1 MGKSVRDKIYG
12 KKIVAEQKRRK
23 TNKSGEIII
32 RFEQK
37 KTGLYIFYTKSSNLQ
52 SCVC

>member
-37 KTGLYIFYTKSSNLQ
+37 KNGIIHFLHKKLQ
-52 SCVC
+52 FAVLC